1 MDKSKQTPAD
11 KRGVGRTKRKPRDA
25 AENPSRKDGG
35 WNPADD
41 LYGKKVV
48 DEDLDLGGGEFST
61 PPPRRS

>member
-1 MDKSKQTPAD
+1 MDDSKKTPRD
-11 KRGVGRTKRKPRDA
+11 KKGPDRTHRKPRDPA
-25 AENPSRKDGG
+25 PERRG

-61 PPPRRS
+61 PPPRRG

>member
-11 KRGVGRTKRKPRDA
+11 KRGVGRTKRKPRD
-25 AENPSRKDGG
+25 PGPDRKDGG